1 MPRRSRRT
9 ARHILLIVVSLLLVL
24 VLVGTYTVRRSF
36 PQTQGAVILDGLDG
50 PVEVMRDSMGVPHI
64 YASSEHD
71 LFMAQGYVH
80 AQDRFWQMDFW
91 RHIGSGRLSE
101 MFGESQVETDHFLRA
116 LGWARVV
123 QQELKRIDPEVLA
136 GLQAYADGVNAY
148 LTTHR
153 GSALSFEYVFLGFLH
168 PDYHPEPWVPLH
180 SLTWAKAMAWDLGGN
195 MDTEIQRA
203 VLSRTL
209 TPEMLDQLFPPY
221 PRENPVI
228 ASHAARASSP
238 ITSVDPASVA
248 QAVPLL
254 EKLSARMDEID
265 RQLGGGFSGVGSN
278 NWVVAGSRT
287 TTGMPLLANDTHL
300 GIRMPSIWYEN
311 SLHCLTPS
319 ADCELD
325 VTGFSFAGLPGVVI
339 GRNAHIAWGVTN
351 TDPDVQDLYLERI
364 NPENPDQYEVNGEW
378 VDMQTVDEVIQIAG
392 GEPVPVTVR
401 YTRHGPVL
409 SDVSENQAAMA
420 EGVAAQT
427 GETLAVSLRWTA
439 LDPGTIIEA
448 ALMIDRASDWEEFR
462 EALRKWDVPSQNFVY
477 ADTEGN
483 IGYQLSGR
491 IPIRASGDGQS
502 PVPGWTDAYEWV
514 GDVPFDE
521 LPTVIN
527 PPQGF
532 LVSANNAV
540 VSPGTGHFLSNEW
553 DYGYRAARI
562 TSMLE
567 ALPVIGIMDFQ
578 RIQGD
583 NANSMQPVLVPL
595 IRQLDLQDA
604 RLEKLTA
611 LLATWDGQNT
621 IDSSP
626 AALFNAFWRHLL
638 LRTFADDLPAGWLPD
653 GSRAVAVITGLIVQP
668 DSPWWDDRHTPIL
681 ELRDDIIRSAMI
693 DAVQDLESV
702 FGDDPA
708 RWSWG
713 GLHTASFENET
724 LGTSGIGPIEAIFN
738 RGPFS
743 TAGGD
748 SIVNATGWDAEHGYT
763 VDWIP
768 SQRMIVDLS
777 GLADSLSIHS
787 TGQSGHAFHPHY
799 IDMADMWRLIEYHPM
814 LWTRAQVELNLEG
827 TLTLMPPGE

>member
-1 MPRRSRRT
+1 
-9 ARHILLIVVSLLLVL
+9 
-24 VLVGTYTVRRSF
+24 
-36 PQTQGAVILDGLDG
+36 
-50 PVEVMRDSMGVPHI
+50 
-64 YASSEHD
+64 
-71 LFMAQGYVH
+71 
-80 AQDRFWQMDFW
+80 
-91 RHIGSGRLSE
+91 
-101 MFGESQVETDHFLRA
+101 
-116 LGWARVV
+116 
-123 QQELKRIDPEVLA
+123 
-136 GLQAYADGVNAY
+136 
-148 LTTHR
+148 
-153 GSALSFEYVFLGFLH
+153 
-168 PDYHPEPWVPLH
+168 
-180 SLTWAKAMAWDLGGN
+180 
-195 MDTEIQRA
+195 
-203 VLSRTL
+203 
-209 TPEMLDQLFPPY
+209 
-221 PRENPVI
+221 
-228 ASHAARASSP
+228 
-238 ITSVDPASVA
+238 
-248 QAVPLL
+248 
-254 EKLSARMDEID
+254 
-265 RQLGGGFSGVGSN
+265 
-278 NWVVAGSRT
+278 
-287 TTGMPLLANDTHL
+287 
-300 GIRMPSIWYEN
+300 
-311 SLHCLTPS
+311 
-319 ADCELD
+319 
-325 VTGFSFAGLPGVVI
+325 
-339 GRNAHIAWGVTN
+339 
-351 TDPDVQDLYLERI
+351 
-364 NPENPDQYEVNGEW
+364 
-378 VDMQTVDEVIQIAG
+378 
-392 GEPVPVTVR
+392 
-401 YTRHGPVL
+401 
-409 SDVSENQAAMA
+409 
-420 EGVAAQT
+420 
-427 GETLAVSLRWTA
+427 
-439 LDPGTIIEA
+439 
-448 ALMIDRASDWEEFR
+448 MIDRASDWEEFR

-514 GDVPFDE
+514 GYVPFDE

-604 RLEKLTA
+604 RLEKPAA